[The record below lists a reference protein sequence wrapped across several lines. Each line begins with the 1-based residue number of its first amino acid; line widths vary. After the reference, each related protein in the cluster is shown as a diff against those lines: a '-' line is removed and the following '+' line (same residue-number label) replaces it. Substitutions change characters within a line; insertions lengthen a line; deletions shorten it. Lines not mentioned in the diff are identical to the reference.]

1 MKKMVKILF
10 CVQGRID
17 DLSTVKYI
25 FVMLPLPLRLKV
37 SLDSQ
42 SDPRKNRHQNMAYH
56 KVKYWKSKYKDYNYR
71 TNSLMWHYLVHIGE
85 IYSNKNKTI

>member
-25 FVMLPLPLRLKV
+25 FVMLPLPLRLNE
-37 SLDSQ
+37 SNE
-42 SDPRKNRHQNMAYH
+42 KN
-56 KVKYWKSKYKDYNYR
+56 
-71 TNSLMWHYLVHIGE
+71 GE
-85 IYSNKNKTI
+85 NIVLCARRD

>member
-1 MKKMVKILF
+1 MNQMKKMVKILF

-37 SLDSQ
+37 SQDSQ
-42 SDPRKNRHQNMAYH
+42 SDPGKTVTKTWPTTKSSIG
-56 KVKYWKSKYKDYNYR
+56 KVNTR
-71 TNSLMWHYLVHIGE
+71 ITVIE
-85 IYSNKNKTI
+85 QTV